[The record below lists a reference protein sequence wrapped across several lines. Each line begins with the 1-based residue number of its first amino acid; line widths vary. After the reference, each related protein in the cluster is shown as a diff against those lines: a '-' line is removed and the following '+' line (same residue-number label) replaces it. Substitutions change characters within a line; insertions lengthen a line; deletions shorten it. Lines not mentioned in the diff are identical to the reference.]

1 MKILLAL
8 DDPSDRLFL
17 SRVLLSRGDEAAV
30 AMDLAGLQEQS
41 RSGRFAAVLVGETF
55 GGEDARA
62 VVAGLHAAAGPSQPV
77 LLVWCPQ
84 RDPAWRREAMAAGA
98 DDTLAERDGDH
109 LALRLAVAERS
120 ASERARARDLRFLAT
135 AFEHAPDPLLVIAF
149 DSATVRHANHAAA
162 HLLGHTQGDLLGAPW
177 SDLVPWSAEGEPPD
191 PEDLLRDPSPRLVLR
206 RGDGSL
212 RTRACRAVPVPWGE
226 AGGVLVRLA
235 PSTEAEEAAAA
246 ALPLRE
252 SAHDPLTGLST
263 AAAFLERLRAAVR
276 AAGRHRHPLSLAVLD
291 VEAFGALNDRHGH
304 LAGDEVLSTLSAAI
318 RRALRAE
325 DLAGRIQGDTFALAF
340 PFTPA
345 AGATA
350 AVERLRSEI
359 ESMTFLDPGDGAPFR
374 IRLRLAVVEQTTRK
388 MEAEELLE
396 AARARSRENV

>member
-17 SRVLLSRGDEAAV
+17 SRLLLSRGDEAAV
-30 AMDLAGLQEQS
+30 AMDGTGLQKQT

-62 VVAGLHAAAGPSQPV
+62 VVAGLHASGAAVDPV
-77 LLVWCPQ
+77 LLVWCPHC
-84 RDPAWRREAMAAGA
+84 DPAWRREAMAAGA
-98 DDTLAERDGDH
+98 DDTLAERDPEH
-109 LALRLAVAERS
+109 LALRLAVAERT
-120 ASERARARDLRFLAT
+120 ASERAHVHDLRRLA
-135 AFEHAPDPLLVIAF
+135 AAYEHAPDPLLVIAF
-149 DSATVRHANHAAA
+149 ETGTVVHANHAAA
-162 HLLGHTQGDLLGAPW
+162 RSLGRTPGDLLGAPW

-191 PEDLLRDPSPRLVLR
+191 PEDLLRDPGPRRVLR
-206 RGDGSL
+206 RGDGTL
-212 RTRACRAVPVPWGE
+212 RTRACRAGPVPWGE
-226 AGGVLVRLA
+226 GGGMLLRLA
-235 PSTEAEEAAAA
+235 PASDAEEAALAA
-246 ALPLRE
+246 PVLRE

-263 AAAFLERLRAAVR
+263 APAFLERLRAAVR
-276 AAGRHRHPLSLAVLD
+276 AAGRHRHSLSLAVLD
-291 VEAFGALNDRHGH
+291 IEAFGALNDRHGH
-304 LAGDEVLSTLSAAI
+304 LAGDEVLSTLSSAI

-350 AVERLRSEI
+350 AVERLRGEI

-396 AARARSRENV
+396 AARARSRESV

>member
-17 SRVLLSRGDEAAV
+17 SRLLVSRGDEVAV
-30 AMDLAGLQEQS
+30 AMDAAGLEEQS
-41 RSGRFAAVLVGETF
+41 RSGRFAAVLLGETF

-62 VVAGLHAAAGPSQPV
+62 VLAALHAASGPFHPV
-77 LLVWCPQ
+77 LLAWCPH

-98 DDTLAERDGDH
+98 DDTLVERDADH
-109 LALRLAVAERS
+109 LALRLAVAERT
-120 ASERARARDLRFLAT
+120 ASERARVHDLRRLGV

-149 DSATVRHANHAAA
+149 DSGTVRHANHAAA
-162 HLLGHTQGDLLGAPW
+162 RLLGHAPGALQGAPW

-212 RTRACRAVPVPWGE
+212 RTKACRAVPVPWGE
-226 AGGVLVRLA
+226 AGGMLVRLA
-235 PSTEAEEAAAA
+235 PSAEAEESALT
-246 ALPLRE
+246 ALPPRE
-252 SAHDPLTGLST
+252 SAHDPLTGLSS
-263 AAAFLERLRAAVR
+263 AAAFLERLRTAVR
-276 AAGRHRHPLSLAVLD
+276 AAGRHRHALSLAVLD
-291 VEAFGALNDRHGH
+291 IESFGALNDRHGH

-340 PFTPA
+340 PFTHA
-345 AGATA
+345 AGAAA

-396 AARARSRENV
+396 TARVRSRESV